1 MDNLVLTDLEMY
13 MIIVGVAIIVGAIK
27 WMTK

>member
-1 MDNLVLTDLEMY
+1 MDNLILTEFEIY
-13 MIIVGVAIIVGAIK
+13 MIIVGVAIIAGAIK

>member
-13 MIIVGVAIIVGAIK
+13 MIIVGVAIIAGAIK

>member
-13 MIIVGVAIIVGAIK
+13 MIIVGVAITIGAIM
-27 WMTK
+27 WMTR